1 MAKTVIVSLRN
12 ARKTQDKYFDTVS
25 SFLNIKSTRISSSI
39 SRAVIIVLNR
49 EEKSTENLFSVKNI
63 TAVNTF

>member
-39 SRAVIIVLNR
+39 SRAVIKILKHMKKPKV
-49 EEKSTENLFSVKNI
+49 V
-63 TAVNTF
+63 